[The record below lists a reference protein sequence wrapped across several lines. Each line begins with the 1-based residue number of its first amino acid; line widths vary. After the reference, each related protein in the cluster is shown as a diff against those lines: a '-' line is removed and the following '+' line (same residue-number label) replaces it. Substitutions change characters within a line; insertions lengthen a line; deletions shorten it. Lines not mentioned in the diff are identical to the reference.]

1 MHGWTPCI
9 RCCSSSSTSSSIFI
23 SLAEV
28 LPAGVAIITHKPQ
41 LKKNE
46 LSKIDSTKV
55 FKFVMHISQ
64 LFSME

>member
-1 MHGWTPCI
+1 M
-9 RCCSSSSTSSSIFI
+9 CCVNWRFRSFVQYI

-41 LKKNE
+41 LKKFE

-55 FKFVMHISQ
+55 FKFVMHISH

>member
-1 MHGWTPCI
+1 MYGWTPCI
-9 RCCSSSSTSSSIFI
+9 RCCSSSSTSSLIFI

-28 LPAGVAIITHKPQ
+28 LPADVAVITHKPQ

-46 LSKIDSTKV
+46 LSKIDSTNV
-55 FKFVMHISQ
+55 FEFVMHISQ